1 MTKAKM
7 DYLWAPKDEKIVSGL
22 LDHLGIEKVGD
33 SNRYPTGVKYDTM
46 IAISNVLHN
55 ESKFASM
62 VASATHAL
70 QSDRAPKG
78 AGTPEH
84 AIRSLSR
91 SLSASRISEAELKVL
106 MKKAGLI

>member
-1 MTKAKM
+1 MSKANM
-7 DYLWAPKDEKIVSGL
+7 DYLWAPKDEKVVSGL
-22 LDHLGIEKVGD
+22 LDHLGFEGVGE
-33 SNRYPTGVKYDTM
+33 SKRYPTGVKYDTM
-46 IAISNVLHN
+46 IAISDVLHAN
-55 ESKFASM
+55 EKFSSM
-62 VASATHAL
+62 VASRTHDL